1 MSADGPAVQT
11 GTGIVTKQTTGDW
24 KNSRKTKGGSPYPQ
38 EGDRAPRAD
47 SLIGGSAALRL
58 LEEDIRSAAW
68 SDAPVLIT
76 GDRGTGKTHAAR
88 LIHQQSHRQDAP
100 FASVDC
106 RAIADSRRVSTL
118 MDTLCRDSVR
128 IAEREPGVTEVTHG
142 GVLLLRDVGQL
153 SVRLQG
159 LLFHFL
165 ESGVLLL
172 EAGVPSL
179 PHGGSGAIHVNVR
192 IIATG
197 EQNLFE
203 LVAAHKFRDDLY
215 YRLNAVHLTCPPLR
229 HRRED
234 ILPLL
239 AYFLQRCAEAHQVE
253 PPQLSSEAVAQLLAC
268 QWPGNVQQLK
278 AVVDQ
283 ITVRLPGEIVSP
295 EELPS
300 EIVGGL
306 RREPARRAS
315 LQ

>member
-1 MSADGPAVQT
+1 M
-11 GTGIVTKQTTGDW
+11 
-24 KNSRKTKGGSPYPQ
+24 
-38 EGDRAPRAD
+38 APRAD

-58 LEEDIRSAAW
+58 LEGDIRSAAW

-106 RAIADSRRVSTL
+106 RALVDSPRASTL
-118 MDTLCRDSVR
+118 IDTLCRDSVR
-128 IAEREPGVTEVTHG
+128 IVERGPGVTEVTHG
-142 GVLLLRDVGQL
+142 GVLVLRDVGQL

-159 LLFHFL
+159 LLFDFL
-165 ESGVLLL
+165 ESGVLPSPPPGG
-172 EAGVPSL
+172 AGAV
-179 PHGGSGAIHVNVR
+179 HVNVR
-192 IIATG
+192 IIATS

-203 LVAAHKFRDDLY
+203 LVALHKFRDDLY
-215 YRLNAVHLTCPPLR
+215 YRLNAVYLTCPPLR

-239 AYFLQRCAEAHQVE
+239 AYFLQRSAEAHQVE
-253 PPQLSSEAVAQLLAC
+253 PPQLSSEAVAQLLVC
-268 QWPGNVQQLK
+268 EWPGNVQQLQ

-283 ITVRLPGEIVSP
+283 VTVRSPGERVSP
-295 EELPS
+295 EALPH
-300 EIVGGL
+300 EIGGGL

>member
-1 MSADGPAVQT
+1 M
-11 GTGIVTKQTTGDW
+11 
-24 KNSRKTKGGSPYPQ
+24 
-38 EGDRAPRAD
+38 APRAD

-76 GDRGTGKTHAAR
+76 GDCGTGKTHAAR
-88 LIHQQSHRQDAP
+88 LLHQQSHRQDAP

-106 RAIADSRRVSTL
+106 RAIVDSPRASTL
-118 MDTLCRDSVR
+118 IDTLCRDSVR
-128 IAEREPGVTEVTHG
+128 IVEREPGVTEVTHG

-165 ESGVLLL
+165 ESGVL
-172 EAGVPSL
+172 PSP
-179 PHGGSGAIHVNVR
+179 PHGGSGAVHVNVR

-203 LVAAHKFRDDLY
+203 LVALHKFRDDLY

-253 PPQLSSEAVAQLLAC
+253 PPQLSSEAVAQLLVYE
-268 QWPGNVQQLK
+268 WPGNVHQLK
-278 AVVDQ
+278 AVVNQ
-283 ITVRLPGEIVSP
+283 VTVRFPGEIVSP

-300 EIVGGL
+300 EIAGGL

>member
-1 MSADGPAVQT
+1 M
-11 GTGIVTKQTTGDW
+11 
-24 KNSRKTKGGSPYPQ
+24 
-38 EGDRAPRAD
+38 APTAD

-58 LEEDIRSAAW
+58 LEEEIRAAAW

-88 LIHQQSHRQDAP
+88 LIHQRSQRHDAP
-100 FASVDC
+100 FASFDC
-106 RAIADSRRVSTL
+106 RAIADSQRASML
-118 MDTLCRDSVR
+118 IDTLCRDAVR
-128 IAEREPGVTEVTHG
+128 IAEREPGVIEVTHG
-142 GVLLLRDVGQL
+142 GVLLLRDVGEL

-165 ESGVLLL
+165 ESGVL
-172 EAGVPSL
+172 PS
-179 PHGGSGAIHVNVR
+179 PRHGGSGAAHVNVR
-192 IIATG
+192 IIATS

-203 LVAAHKFRDDLY
+203 LVALHRLRDDLY

-229 HRRED
+229 NRRED

-253 PPQLSSEAVAQLLAC
+253 SPQLSSEAVAQLLAYE
-268 QWPGNVQQLK
+268 WPGNVQQLK
-278 AVVDQ
+278 AVVNQ
-283 ITVRLPGEIVSP
+283 VTVRLPGEIVSP

-306 RREPARRAS
+306 RGEPARRGS